1 MRTYF
6 TLLFPIL
13 LFWTSSCNDAST
25 GNSNESEQ
33 TDNSASEKESSVDI
47 TAFSTQIASYIS
59 EINRFRAD
67 GLFDSLEK
75 VNTALLTYLQEKST
89 TTPELLDI
97 DLSSMDTAGMII
109 LTSEDK
115 KFRIYCWDTETG
127 GTMRF
132 FNSLIQYRTGKGSE
146 SVVLNDIAKT
156 EEPGDFYREI
166 YTVHAK
172 TGNTYYLLTSR
183 GIYSSRDIVEVI
195 RAYAIE
201 NGKLNDSVKLFRTT
215 RQQLNE
221 ITYTCDF
228 FSNIDSNTG
237 SQRNLIRLSDDKQTL
252 FIPVVNDK
260 DEVTDKSL
268 IYKFDGN
275 QFVFDKNAR

>member
-33 TDNSASEKESSVDI
+33 TDNFASEKESSVDVADF
-47 TAFSTQIASYIS
+47 TKQVTSYIS
-59 EINRFRAD
+59 EINRFRTD

-156 EEPGDFYREI
+156 
-166 YTVHAK
+166 
-172 TGNTYYLLTSR
+172 
-183 GIYSSRDIVEVI
+183 
-195 RAYAIE
+195 
-201 NGKLNDSVKLFRTT
+201 
-215 RQQLNE
+215 
-221 ITYTCDF
+221 
-228 FSNIDSNTG
+228 
-237 SQRNLIRLSDDKQTL
+237 
-252 FIPVVNDK
+252 
-260 DEVTDKSL
+260 
-268 IYKFDGN
+268 
-275 QFVFDKNAR
+275 